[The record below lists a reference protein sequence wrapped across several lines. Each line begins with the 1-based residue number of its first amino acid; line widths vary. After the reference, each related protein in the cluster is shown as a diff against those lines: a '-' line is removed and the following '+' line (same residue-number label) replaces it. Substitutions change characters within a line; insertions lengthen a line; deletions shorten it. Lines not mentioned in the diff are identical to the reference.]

1 MTRLIRHVL
10 RAFGLYDLRVPDSSG
25 IGGIA
30 EIILTDLR
38 GLKSQIDELAAKM
51 VTREEMSRVESTFQS
66 FVPRA
71 ELSQRF
77 LAIELA
83 AVEGKADRAAIDKRV
98 TILERQLL
106 PTWVLPV
113 LGTIIGVLLP
123 IILVVISH
131 YWTVL
136 K

>member
-10 RAFGLYDLRVPDSSG
+10 WAFGLYDSRVADTSG

-38 GLKSQIDELAAKM
+38 GLKAQIDEVAAKM

-77 LAIELA
+77 LAIEVA
-83 AVEGKADRAAIDKRV
+83 AIEGKADRSSIDKRV

-113 LGTIIGVLLP
+113 IGTIIGVLLP
-123 IILVVISH
+123 ILLVVISH
-131 YWTVL
+131 YWTL
-136 K
+136 TK